1 MDALSAKK
9 MLDETGCDGI
19 MVGRACQGNPWIFRE
34 ITQYLD
40 TGVIPPRPG
49 MEEVRDTI
57 LEHAR
62 LQLKY
67 KGEYIGIR
75 EMRKHVAWY
84 TKGYPNSARLRD
96 MVNEMET
103 FEQLEE
109 GINRIFQAR

>member
-1 MDALSAKK
+1 MSSVLKVDNIEKYYGSKANLTKAIDRIS
-9 MLDETGCDGI
+9 
-19 MVGRACQGNPWIFRE
+19 F
-34 ITQYLD
+34 
-40 TGVIPPRPG
+40 
-49 MEEVRDTI
+49 EV
-57 LEHAR
+57 E
-62 LQLKY
+62 